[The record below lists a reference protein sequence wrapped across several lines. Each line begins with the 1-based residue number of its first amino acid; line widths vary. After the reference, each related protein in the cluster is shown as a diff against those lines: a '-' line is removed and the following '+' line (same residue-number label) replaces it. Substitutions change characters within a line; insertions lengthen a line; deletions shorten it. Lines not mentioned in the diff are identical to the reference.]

1 MVQVAQV
8 SYKDT
13 KGWRDNSSS
22 FVQVKEEAVAADEAE
37 ALEATG
43 HEHGT
48 GCRRRSG
55 AHLFPFCHVFPCLDY
70 ILSAAAGAAVSL
82 P

>member
-1 MVQVAQV
+1 MQVAQV

-13 KGWRDNSSS
+13 KDWRDNSSS

-55 AHLFPFCHVFPCLDY
+55 ALLFPIATFSP
-70 ILSAAAGAAVSL
+70 A
-82 P
+82 